1 MKKASILFIQAQV
14 LAFDQF
20 FIGEEQNTFAHKVM
34 KYNEKTEQSNSSFAQ
49 DEKKPEPWWENTY
62 YTVPSFEMQG
72 DKLIERQP
80 SDIPKKVPGK
90 KRILLMGDSLA
101 IDDEDFGWTHHFAY
115 KIAVEKMPFDVVN
128 LAKSSS
134 AIATPAHV
142 FLENSENNCYRV
154 EVPAKG
160 SNTWISN
167 PSNYMEEEGAGF
179 KHRWELAAT
188 TGADYFVI
196 QMGANDL
203 LP

>member
-34 KYNEKTEQSNSSFAQ
+34 KYNEKREQSNSSFAQ

-101 IDDEDFGWTHHFAY
+101 IDDEDYGWTHHFAY
-115 KIAVEKMPFDVVN
+115 KIAAEKMPFDVVN
-128 LAKSSS
+128 LAKSGSM
-134 AIATPAHV
+134 IAKPAHI
-142 FLENSENNCYRV
+142 FLENSENNCYRLQL
-154 EVPAKG
+154 G
-160 SNTWISN
+160 SNTWFTR
-167 PSNYMEEEGAGF
+167 PSHHLEEEGGY

-188 TGADYFVI
+188 TGADYLVI

-203 LP
+203 FP